1 MAARLVAINLLTA
14 ISLEYGKSKDRN
26 VTDFLKSFSCSFN
39 ILVKTLFMLFYLQT
53 IVISLVYRWN
63 RLIVINIIFILGTEG
78 LEPSRLSLGNG
89 F

>member
-1 MAARLVAINLLTA
+1 MAARSVAINLLTA